1 MLNKLSAWLNEDP
14 PSKTTVKVKNN
25 NFLFIIQLVRFF
37 ALVLCKIRHLFLL
50 STFNKTKN
58 LPSKLELGVG
68 LTASLLKGYGASIP
82 YRNQTIHPCLRLGY
96 AYHSYCNG
104 LLFKA
109 TIIPQLPG
117 ISNTFIDNTRKTSY
131 NSPLIPSF
139 CISIGKT
146 F

>member
-1 MLNKLSAWLNEDP
+1 VVYLPFSYNASFD
-14 PSKTTVKVKNN
+14 
-25 NFLFIIQLVRFF
+25 
-37 ALVLCKIRHLFLL
+37 
-50 STFNKTKN
+50 FNKTKN